1 MDKNSKI
8 YVAGHSG
15 MVGSAITETLKRRG
29 YTNII
34 GRTYEELNL
43 VRQQETEEFFAREKP
58 AAVILCA
65 AKVGGI
71 MANNTLRAEFIYE
84 NLMIEANVIH
94 AAWKNGVKKL
104 VFLGSSCIYPRD
116 APQPLKEDYLLTLPL
131 EYTNEPYAIAKIA
144 GLKMCES
151 YNIRYGTDFIAVMPT
166 NLYGP
171 YDNFNL
177 TGGHVLPAL
186 TRRIHLGK
194 LMEQGDMN
202 TIRRDL
208 KKRPVDGMD
217 GSQSEEEIV
226 RLLEKHG
233 VKQGERRKEKGGQ
246 ALEICPV
253 GKFSEGASLQGGQD
267 KRQKS
272 QDKRRKEKGESGKEN
287 GDRKEESMERQSDR
301 ATERNVPLSSSYQSA
316 PSPPRTLAPSKVTVT
331 VWGTGEPLRE
341 FMWSGDMADATVFVM
356 EKVSFKDLV
365 PEGGEIRNTHI
376 NIGTGEEITI
386 RDLAMLLKD
395 TIGFRGE
402 ILFDHSKPDGT
413 PRKLIDS
420 SKLHRLG
427 FKHSTSI
434 KEGTGKIYEWYMNSL
449 KA

>member
-1 MDKNSKI
+1 MDKNSRI
-8 YVAGHSG
+8 YVAGHNG
-15 MVGSAITETLKRRG
+15 MVGTAITETLKSRG
-29 YTNII
+29 YTNIV

-43 VRQQETEEFFAREKP
+43 VRQQETDDFFAAEKP
-58 AAVILCA
+58 EAVILCA

-71 MANNTLRAEFIYE
+71 IANNTLRAEFIYE

-94 AAWKNGVKKL
+94 AAWKNGVQKL

-116 APQPLKEDYLLTLPL
+116 APQPLKEDYLLTSPL

-186 TRRIHLGK
+186 TRRIHLGR
-194 LMEQGDMN
+194 LLEQGDMEG
-202 TIRRDL
+202 IRRDL
-208 KKRPVDGMD
+208 KKRPVDGVD
-217 GSQSEEEIV
+217 GSQSEEEIF
-226 RLLEKHG
+226 RLLEKQG
-233 VKQGERRKEKGGQ
+233 VRQGERRM
-246 ALEICPV
+246 
-253 GKFSEGASLQGGQD
+253 
-267 KRQKS
+267 
-272 QDKRRKEKGESGKEN
+272 EKGESVEGWR
-287 GDRKEESMERQSDR
+287 DVS
-301 ATERNVPLSSSYQSA
+301 
-316 PSPPRTLAPSKVTVT
+316 VT
-331 VWGTGEPLRE
+331 VWGTGKPLRE

-356 EKVSFKDLV
+356 EKVSFKDLIPV
-365 PEGGEIRNTHI
+365 GASGEVRNTHI

-386 RDLAMLLKD
+386 RNLAMLLKE

-420 SKLHRLG
+420 SKLHGLG

-434 KEGTGKIYEWYMNSL
+434 KEGTRKIYEWYLNRE
-449 KA
+449 